1 MVTHIRIRSP
11 IGRKM
16 LTVSRI
22 YDDDYGCEEREPN
35 APKMAIV
42 YLKDEDGNEKELEVS
57 EDFLAENKI
66 EEGNIWK
73 WR

>member
-1 MVTHIRIRSP
+1 MVTHIRIRNP

-42 YLKDEDGNEKELEVS
+42 YLKEENGGNRT
-57 EDFLAENKI
+57 I
-66 EEGNIWK
+66 
-73 WR
+73 